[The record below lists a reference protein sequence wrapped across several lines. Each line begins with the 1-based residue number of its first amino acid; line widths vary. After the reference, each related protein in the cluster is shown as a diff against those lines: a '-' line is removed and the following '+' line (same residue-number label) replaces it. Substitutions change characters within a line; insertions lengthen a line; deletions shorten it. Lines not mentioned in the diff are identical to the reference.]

1 MERIRE
7 MKRAQE
13 AFDEGQRDDLVG
25 KRSYADWEANK
36 RDILGVFY
44 HLFCSFVFLLL
55 LYCIVLYCIIVFL
68 TNRRYHVQSCQSEI
82 LTTTCLQANSP
93 RYWHQTYVLFFF
105 FLSSLN
111 AGSYLYLFFFF
122 FFPLFSHS
130 RTLRRQRMGRWERRN
145 WQELPW
151 QDPDASEGRTSK
163 RTSR

>member
-44 HLFCSFVFLLL
+44 LLL
-55 LYCIVLYCIIVFL
+55 FFCFYVVIELHCTVLYTIVFL
-68 TNRRYHVQSCQSEI
+68 TNRRYHVQSCQSKI

-111 AGSYLYLFFFF
+111 AFLIHISFSFF